1 MIRDLIR
8 AYFKLLASNT
18 ENKEEKIRLLNEI
31 SKILLNKNN
40 INEALKEYNKKY
52 INLYINANDFSQISI
67 NYDIYEKN
75 NVAEILKRDLI
86 YYVSDLL
93 IQNNQGINNFL
104 ELLVNLSKAKKINEN
119 VEISINDFLKIF
131 ETENNIYVNVFGD
144 SGTGKTIITFFICY
158 LLDNNNLNNFYF
170 TDFND
175 FKNII
180 KNSMKGNSNSNLNI
194 KAVVFD
200 ELKTFGENE
209 IKILNRI
216 RYFNYNQQ
224 PIIIFVI
231 THERN
236 EFKHLKNQISLYMYF
251 YKKQY
256 LRIYK
261 KRYIIKSKKLRVLFP
276 SLYKPSINKYV
287 LNDVYF
293 NFSNNLVNE
302 IKNKIYNYEYN
313 AKRNIILDL
322 IESEKE

>member
-104 ELLVNLSKAKKINEN
+104 ELLVNLSRTKKINEN
-119 VEISINDFLKIF
+119 VEININNFLNVF
-131 ETENNIYVNVFGD
+131 RAENNKYINVFGD
-144 SGTGKTIITFFICY
+144 SGTGKTITTFFINY
-158 LLDNNNLNNFYF
+158 LINYPISDYNFYF
-170 TDFND
+170 TSFED
-175 FKNII
+175 FKNFV
-180 KNSMKGNSNSNLNI
+180 KECLNSDNLYINSI
-194 KAVVFD
+194 VFD
-200 ELKTFGENE
+200 ELKTFGKNE

-224 PIIIFVI
+224 PITIFVI
-231 THERN
+231 THEKN
-236 EFKHLKNQISLYMYF
+236 EFAELKNQISLYVYF
-251 YKKQY
+251 YKKQHI
-256 LRIYK
+256 RIYK
-261 KRYIIKSKKLRVLFP
+261 KNYMIRTKLRVLFP
-276 SLYKPSINKYV
+276 SLYKPTIMNNFL
-287 LNDVYF
+287 LNSVYF
-293 NFSNNLVNE
+293 NFSNSL
-302 IKNKIYNYEYN
+302 INKIKEKIYSYEYN
-313 AKRNIILDL
+313 TKKNIILSL
-322 IESEKE
+322 LEE